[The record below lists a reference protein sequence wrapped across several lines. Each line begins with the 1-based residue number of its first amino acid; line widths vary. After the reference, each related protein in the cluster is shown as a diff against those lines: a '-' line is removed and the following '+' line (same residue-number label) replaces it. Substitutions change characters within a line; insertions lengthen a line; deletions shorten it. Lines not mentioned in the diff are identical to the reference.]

1 MKKLLC
7 IIVVVMSLMVF
18 GHSYAQKNEYKAM
31 YDSAKQYFQVKNYQ
45 MALPVFLRMS
55 QLEPDNANIAYHIGI
70 CYNNMPLD
78 KHMAIPY
85 LERATSNVSKEY
97 KNDVD
102 EKNAPVNAF
111 YYLGQA
117 YLINYELEKAIATTE
132 KYKTF
137 LDENSPATEL
147 LNADRQITMCNVAKE
162 MIKDPVPIKVVN
174 LGENINTKYPEYAPA
189 VDFDSK
195 TLVFTARR
203 NTNVGGYME
212 PNGYYF
218 EDLYISTKDKN
229 DKWRKAK
236 NMGSP
241 INSDD
246 HEASISLSADKKQ
259 LFIYIDDKGDGN
271 IYVSNADKN
280 EWSAPEKL
288 SSPINTKA
296 WEAHASLSPDG
307 KVLYF
312 TSNRNGGFGEMD
324 IYKSDRKSN
333 GKWGE
338 AVNLGDVINTPF
350 NEDGPF
356 ILSDSTL
363 YFCSEGHNT
372 MGGYDIFSSKMK
384 MDGTWSKP
392 ENMGYPINT
401 TSNDMFYTPVDS
413 LGGYFASV
421 RKEGFGDLDI
431 YKLSIFKLKIR
442 GVAIDK
448 QTKEIIPEAIVTL
461 LNDKME
467 VVDQVI
473 ADENG
478 AYTFLADYNMNYN
491 IKGQKENYTIG
502 YSSVSTHKIRITKEV
517 TADVILD
524 RPQIS
529 LKIQI
534 IDAKTNQLLQD
545 VGVTLKDISSGDIED
560 LTTNESG
567 EISKYLA
574 DSKVNDSLRY
584 ALVITKE
591 GYVPKKVS
599 YKYLIKEPGEIL
611 IKETIGK
618 LEVGVDLAKL
628 IQIKPI
634 FFDLDKYNI
643 RTDAAIELDKIVKI
657 LKENPAIEIEL
668 GSHTDCRASFD
679 YNDRL
684 SENRAKSTTA
694 YIVSQGISSN
704 RITWKGYGETQLIT
718 DCPCEG
724 KTSSGCSE
732 AQHQLNRRTEF
743 KITGFAQG
751 IGNVSIV
758 SEEIEKGEIVGQ
770 RTEFIGLD
778 TKMNPETI
786 SGLVYRVQIMSLTEE
801 LPLTDPFFMG
811 LQNISVYK
819 HKGLFKYTWGE
830 TTQKQEAQE
839 LQKLLVE
846 KGFKGAFIVP
856 FLNNKR
862 ITMEE
867 AERLQNK

>member
-1 MKKLLC
+1 MKKIVGIILVTSLLF
-7 IIVVVMSLMVF
+7 I
-18 GHSYAQKNEYKAM
+18 GHSYAQKNEYKAK

-45 MALPVFLRMS
+45 MALPVLLRMS
-55 QLEPDNANIAYHIGI
+55 LLEPDNANISYHIGI
-70 CYNNMPLD
+70 CYNHMPLD
-78 KHMAIPY
+78 KQMAIPY
-85 LERATSNVSKEY
+85 LERATRSVSNDY
-97 KNDVD
+97 KNEIE
-102 EKNAPVNAF
+102 EKDAPLDAYF
-111 YYLGQA
+111 YLGQA
-117 YLINYELEKAIATTE
+117 YLINYEIEKAIATTE
-132 KYKTF
+132 KYKT
-137 LDENSPATEL
+137 LLGENAPGTEL
-147 LNADRQITMCNVAKE
+147 RNADRQISMCNVARE
-162 MIKDPVPIKVVN
+162 MVKDPVPIKVVN

-218 EDLYISTKDKN
+218 EDLYISTKDNN
-229 DKWRKAK
+229 DKWRRAK
-236 NMGSP
+236 NMGPP

-271 IYVSNADKN
+271 IYVSTAEKN
-280 EWSAPEKL
+280 EWSAPVKL
-288 SSPINTKA
+288 PAPINTKA

-307 KVLYF
+307 KVLFF
-312 TSNRNGGFGEMD
+312 TSNRKGGFGQMD
-324 IYKSDRKSN
+324 IYKCDKKPN

-338 AVNLGDVINTPF
+338 AKNLGPVINTPY

-372 MGGYDIFSSKMK
+372 MGGYDIFYSKMK
-384 MDGTWSKP
+384 KDGSWSEP

-401 TSNDMFYTPVDS
+401 TSSDMFYTPVDS

-442 GVAIDK
+442 GLVIDK
-448 QTKEIIPEAIVTL
+448 LTNEKIPEAIVTL
-461 LNDKME
+461 MNDKKE
-467 VVDQVI
+467 VIDQVI

-478 AYTFLADYNMNYN
+478 SYTFLADYNMNYN
-491 IKGQKENYTIG
+491 IKGQKDNYTVG
-502 YSSVSTHKIRITKEV
+502 YNSVSTQKIQITKEV
-517 TADVILD
+517 TADILLD
-524 RPQIS
+524 RPQFALRI
-529 LKIQI
+529 KI
-534 IDAKTNQLLQD
+534 IDAKTNIPLSK
-545 VGVTLKDISSGDIED
+545 VGVTLKDNLSGDSED
-560 LTTNESG
+560 FLTNENG
-567 EISKYLA
+567 EIFRYLT
-574 DSKVNDSLRY
+574 DSKVNDSLAY
-584 ALVITKE
+584 SLKITKDE
-591 GYVPKKVS
+591 YVPKNVS
-599 YKYLIKEPGEIL
+599 FKYLIKEPGEIL

-618 LEVGVDLAKL
+618 LEIGVDLAKL

-643 RTDAAIELDKIVKI
+643 RPDAAVELDKIVKI
-657 LKENPAIEIEL
+657 LQQYPAIEIEL
-668 GSHTDCRASFD
+668 GSHTDCRASIS
-679 YNDRL
+679 YNNRL
-684 SENRAKSTTA
+684 SENRAKSTAA
-694 YIVSQGISSN
+694 YIVSQGISSS
-704 RITWKGYGETQLIT
+704 RITWKGYGESQLIT

-724 KTSSGCSE
+724 KVASGCTE
-732 AQHQLNRRTEF
+732 DQHQLNRRTEF

-751 IGNVSIV
+751 IGMVNIV

-770 RTEFIGLD
+770 RTEFISMD
-778 TKMNPETI
+778 TKMTPETQK
-786 SGLVYRVQIMSLTEE
+786 GLVYRVQIMSVTEE
-801 LPLTDPFFMG
+801 LPVTASFFMG

-830 TTQKQEAQE
+830 TTNKAEAQE
-839 LQKLLVE
+839 IQKLLME

-867 AERLQNK
+867 AERLENK

>member
-1 MKKLLC
+1 MKKIIC
-7 IIVVVMSLMVF
+7 IVLVTSLF
-18 GHSYAQKNEYKAM
+18 FLGHSFAQKNEYKAM
-31 YDSAKQYFQVKNYQ
+31 YDSASKYFQVKNYQ
-45 MALPVFLRMS
+45 MALPVFLRMI
-55 QLEPDNANIAYHIGI
+55 LAEPDNANTAYHIGI
-70 CYNNMPLD
+70 CYNHMPLD

-85 LERATSNVSKEY
+85 LEKATRSVSKDY
-97 KNDVD
+97 KNGID
-102 EKNAPVNAF
+102 EKNAPENAY

-117 YLINYELEKAIATTE
+117 YLINYELEKAISTTE

-137 LDENSPATEL
+137 LDEKTQSTEIR
-147 LNADRQITMCNVAKE
+147 NADRQITMCNVARE

-218 EDLYISTKDKN
+218 EDLYISTKDNN

-236 NMGSP
+236 NMGPP

-271 IYVSNADKN
+271 IYVSNAEKN
-280 EWSAPEKL
+280 EWSAPVKL
-288 SSPINTKA
+288 PAPINTKA

-312 TSNRNGGFGEMD
+312 TSNRKGGFGEMD
-324 IYKSDRKSN
+324 IYKCDKKPN

-338 AVNLGDVINTPF
+338 AKNLGEVINTPY

-372 MGGYDIFSSKMK
+372 MGGYDIFFSKMK
-384 MDGTWSKP
+384 KDGSWSTP

-431 YKLSIFKLKIR
+431 YKLSIYKLKIR
-442 GVAIDK
+442 GVAFDK
-448 QTKEIIPEAIVTL
+448 QTKEKIPEAIVTL
-461 LNDKME
+461 MNDKKE

-473 ADENG
+473 ADTNG
-478 AYTFLADYNMNYN
+478 VFTFLADYNTNYN
-491 IKGQKENYTIG
+491 IKGQKENYIAG
-502 YSSVSTHKIRITKEV
+502 YNSVSTFKIKITKEV
-517 TADVILD
+517 TADVLLD
-524 RPQIS
+524 RPQFS
-529 LKIQI
+529 LKVQI
-534 IDAKTNQLLQD
+534 TDAKTNQLLPD
-545 VGVTLKDISSGDIED
+545 VGITLKDLKSGDIED
-560 LTTNESG
+560 LTTNENG
-567 EISKYLA
+567 EINKYLV
-574 DSKVNDSLRY
+574 DSKINDSLRY
-584 ALVITKE
+584 SLVITKE
-591 GYVPKKVS
+591 GYVPKNVD
-599 YKYLIKEPGEIL
+599 YKYLITEPGEIL

-643 RTDAAIELDKIVKI
+643 RPDAAIELDKIVAI
-657 LKENPAIEIEL
+657 LKKYPSIEIEL
-668 GSHTDCRASFD
+668 GSHTDCRASFE
-679 YNDRL
+679 YNNRL
-684 SENRAKSTTA
+684 SENRAKSTAA

-724 KTSSGCSE
+724 KIQSGCSE

-743 KITGFAQG
+743 KITGFAEG

-758 SEEIEKGEIVGQ
+758 SEEIEKVEIVGQ
-770 RTEFIGLD
+770 RTEFVGMD
-778 TKMNPETI
+778 TRMTAETLK
-786 SGLVYRVQIMSLTEE
+786 GLVYRVQFMSVTEE
-801 LPLTDPFFMG
+801 LPVTASFFMG

-819 HKGLFKYTWGE
+819 HKGLYKYTWGE
-830 TTQKQEAQE
+830 TTNKAEAQE
-839 LQKLLVE
+839 LQKLLME

-856 FLNNKR
+856 FLDNKR

-867 AERLQNK
+867 AERLEKK

>member
-1 MKKLLC
+1 ML
-7 IIVVVMSLMVF
+7 ISLF
-18 GHSYAQKNEYKAM
+18 FWGYSYAQKNEYKAM
-31 YDSAKQYFQVKNYQ
+31 YDSAKQFFQVKNYQ
-45 MALPVFLRMS
+45 KALPVFIRMS
-55 QLEPDNANIAYHIGI
+55 MLEPENANTAYHIGI
-70 CYNNMPLD
+70 CYNHMPLD

-85 LERATSNVSKEY
+85 LERATRSVSNEY
-97 KNDVD
+97 KNEMD
-102 EKNAPVNAF
+102 EKNAPINAY

-117 YLINYELEKAIATTE
+117 YLINYELDKAIATTE

-137 LDENSPATEL
+137 LDEKTQSTEI
-147 LNADRQITMCNVAKE
+147 LNADRQISMCTVARE

-174 LGENINTKYPEYAPA
+174 LGENINTKFPEYAPA
-189 VDFDSK
+189 VDHDSK
-195 TLVFTARR
+195 TLVFTSRR

-218 EDLYISTKDKN
+218 EDLYISTKDNN
-229 DKWRKAK
+229 DKWRRAK
-236 NMGSP
+236 NMGPP
-241 INSDD
+241 INSND

-280 EWSAPEKL
+280 EWSAPVKL
-288 SSPINTKA
+288 PAPINTKA
-296 WEAHASLSPDG
+296 WETHASLSPDG

-312 TSNRNGGFGEMD
+312 TSNRKGGFGEMD
-324 IYKSDRKSN
+324 IYKCDKKPN

-338 AVNLGDVINTPF
+338 AINLGDVINTPY

-372 MGGYDIFSSKMK
+372 MGGYDIFFSKMK
-384 MDGTWSKP
+384 KDGSWSTP

-431 YKLSIFKLKIR
+431 YKLSIFKLKIK

-448 QTKEIIPEAIVTL
+448 QTNEILPEAIVTL

-478 AYTFLADYNMNYN
+478 AYTFLADYNMDYY
-491 IKGQKENYTIG
+491 IKGQKDNYTTG
-502 YSSVSTHKIRITKEV
+502 QSAVSTHKVRYTKEV

-534 IDAKTNQLLQD
+534 IDAKTSQPLQN
-545 VGVTLKDISSGDIED
+545 VSVALKDIKSGDIED
-560 LTTNESG
+560 LTTNDSG
-567 EISKYLA
+567 EINKYLA
-574 DSKVNDSLRY
+574 DNNVNDSLRY
-584 ALVITKE
+584 GFVIIKD
-591 GYVPKKVS
+591 GYVPKNVT
-599 YKYLIKEPGEIL
+599 YKHLITGPGEIL

-643 RTDAAIELDKIVKI
+643 RPDAAVELDKIVKI
-657 LKENPAIEIEL
+657 LKEHPAIEIEL
-668 GSHTDCRASFD
+668 GSHTDCRASFE
-679 YNDRL
+679 YNERL
-684 SENRAKSTTA
+684 SENRAKSTAA
-694 YIVSQGISSN
+694 YLVSQGISSN

-724 KTSSGCSE
+724 KVSSGCSE

-758 SEEIEKGEIVGQ
+758 SEEIDKGEIVGQ

-778 TKMNPETI
+778 TKMTAEAI
-786 SGLVYRVQIMSLTEE
+786 KGLVYRVQIMSVTEE
-801 LPLTDPFFMG
+801 LPVTATFFMG

-819 HKGLFKYTWGE
+819 HKGLYKYTWGE
-830 TTQKQEAQE
+830 TTNKAEAQE
-839 LQKLLVE
+839 IQKLLME

>member
-1 MKKLLC
+1 MKKILC
-7 IIVVVMSLMVF
+7 IIVVLSLIIC

-31 YDSAKQYFQVKNYQ
+31 YDSAKQYFQIKNYQ

-55 QLEPDNANIAYHIGI
+55 LVEPDNANIAYHIGI

-85 LERATSNVSKEY
+85 LERATSSVSKEY

-137 LDENSPATEL
+137 LDENSPANEL
-147 LNADRQITMCNVAKE
+147 GNADRQITMCNVAKE

-195 TLVFTARR
+195 TLVFTSRR

-218 EDLYISTKDKN
+218 EDLYISTKDNK

-236 NMGSP
+236 NMGPP

-280 EWSAPEKL
+280 EWSVPEKL
-288 SSPINTKA
+288 PAPINTKA
-296 WEAHASLSPDG
+296 WETHASLSPDG

-312 TSNRNGGFGEMD
+312 TSNRKGGFGEMD
-324 IYKSDRKSN
+324 IYKCDKKPN

-338 AVNLGDVINTPF
+338 AINLGDVINTAY

-384 MDGTWSKP
+384 RDGTWSKP

-448 QTKEIIPEAIVTL
+448 QTKEIIPEVIVTL
-461 LNDKME
+461 MNDKME

-473 ADENG
+473 ADKNG
-478 AYTFLADYNMNYN
+478 SYTFLADYNMNYN
-491 IKGQKENYTIG
+491 LKGQKENYAVG
-502 YSSVSTHKIRITKEV
+502 YNSVSTQKIQITREV
-517 TADVILD
+517 TADVLLD

-529 LKIQI
+529 LRIKI
-534 IDAKTNQLLQD
+534 IDAKTNIPLPN
-545 VGVTLKDISSGDIED
+545 VSVSLKDISSGDSEYF
-560 LTTNESG
+560 TTNESG
-567 EISKYLA
+567 EIFKYLA
-574 DSKVNDSLRY
+574 DSKLNDSLRY
-584 ALVITKE
+584 GLLITKDE
-591 GYVPKKVS
+591 YVPKNAS
-599 YKYLIKEPGEIL
+599 YKYLVKEPGEIL

-643 RTDAAIELDKIVKI
+643 RPDAAIELDKIVKI
-657 LKENPAIEIEL
+657 LKDYPAIEIEL
-668 GSHTDCRASFD
+668 GSHTDCRASIK
-679 YNDRL
+679 YNNRL
-684 SENRAKSTTA
+684 SENRAKSTAA

-724 KTSSGCSE
+724 KLESQCTE
-732 AQHQLNRRTEF
+732 EQHQLNRRTEF

-751 IGNVSIV
+751 IGIVSIV

-770 RTEFIGLD
+770 RTEFVALD
-778 TKMNPETI
+778 TKMTPETLK
-786 SGLVYRVQIMSLTEE
+786 GLVYRLQIMSVTEE
-801 LPLTDPFFMG
+801 LPVTDPFFMG

-819 HKGLFKYTWGE
+819 HKGLFKYAWGE
-830 TTQKQEAQE
+830 STHKQEAQE

-862 ITMEE
+862 INMEE
-867 AERLQNK
+867 AERLENK